1 MHETD
6 VVVIGAGAAGVAAAR
21 RIAAADI
28 RVLVLEARSRV
39 GGRAWT
45 LRAAGLPLDVG
56 CGWLHSADENEWA
69 AVAATLGFALDRTP
83 PPWGAR
89 RRTIGISTAEQE
101 NFRAAADRF
110 FARVEE
116 AATAEQDRPA
126 SDLLE
131 PGKRWNPLLNAIS
144 TYISGAELDQVSV
157 RDLGNYH
164 DSGENWRVVE
174 GYGTLVE
181 AYGAPLDLRLECPA
195 TLIDHS
201 GARLRIETAQG
212 DIRARAAV
220 IAVPTSIIARESLRF
235 APALPNKIAAADA
248 LPLGLDDKLFL
259 HVSEP
264 EALPAETRLF
274 GALDRAATGSY
285 HLRPFGRPVV
295 ECFFGG
301 RLARQLESEG
311 DGAFAR
317 FAIEEIA
324 AYLGGDV
331 RRLLTPIVGS
341 AWGLDPFALGSY
353 SYARPGHA
361 DARAALAAT
370 VDDRLF
376 FAGEACSVHD
386 YSTAHGAYRTGE
398 EAAEAIL
405 KMFSKLGALN
415 REA

>member
-21 RIAAADI
+21 RIAAADM
-28 RVLVLEARSRV
+28 RVMVLEARSRI

-45 LRAAGLPLDVG
+45 LRAAGFPLDLG

-69 AVAATLGFALDRTP
+69 AVAESLGFALDRTP

-89 RRTIGISTAEQE
+89 RRTIGIATAEQE

-110 FARVEE
+110 FARIEE
-116 AATAEQDRPA
+116 AARAEQDRPA

-131 PGKRWNPLLNAIS
+131 PGNRWNPLLNAMS

-181 AYGAPLDLRLECPA
+181 TYAAPLDVRLECPA

-201 GARLRIETAQG
+201 GARLRVETPQG
-212 DIRARAAV
+212 DIRARTAV

-235 APALPNKIAAADA
+235 APALPDKIAAADA

-274 GALDRAATGSY
+274 GALDRSGTGGY

-295 ECFFGG
+295 ECYFGG
-301 RLARQLESEG
+301 RLARQLESE
-311 DGAFAR
+311 DDSAFAR
-317 FAIEEIA
+317 FAIDEIA

-331 RRLLTPIVGS
+331 RRLLTPIIGS
-341 AWGLDPFALGSY
+341 AWGLDPFALGAY

-361 DARAALAAT
+361 RARAVLAAT

-398 EAAEAIL
+398 EAGEAIL
-405 KMFSKLGALN
+405 KTFCKLGA
-415 REA
+415 